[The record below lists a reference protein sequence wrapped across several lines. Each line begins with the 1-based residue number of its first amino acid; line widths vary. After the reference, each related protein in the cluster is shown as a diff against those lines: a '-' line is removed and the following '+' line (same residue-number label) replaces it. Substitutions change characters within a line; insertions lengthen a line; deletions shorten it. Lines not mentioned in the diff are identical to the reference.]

1 MAVSRA
7 ALSPSSDSG
16 VQSRQ
21 TLCIHIGATRVA
33 VMRKTMAAFAAAFAL
48 SSAGV
53 LQAQTSTDTRWS
65 AWLGCWRTAE
75 ADGPTT
81 CVVPTARSTAV
92 DVVRIINGEIGSR
105 QRIEADSQP
114 HAIDRAGCRG
124 TETTH
129 WSPTGHR
136 VYRRDDLVC
145 PGGVNGVATT
155 LMAISPAGEWLNI
168 EGVRAGAGSLER
180 LDRLHDVAIP
190 SSLPKEMR
198 TAIERRELAI
208 TTARAAASAPITDA
222 DVLEANSYV
231 EPDVVRSWLAVSG
244 ASAVV
249 AGVAAQQ
256 GPAQPV
262 IQQPMPG
269 APTATNCTPAGCY
282 APNAY
287 SDYNG
292 YSMYPYGYSSF
303 YGAYPWGYGFV
314 SPLIIVHGA
323 RRPPVL
329 VGHQPPRHEPQRIE
343 PLRPMRPEPPRHEPP
358 HAAPPMR
365 ARP

>member
-1 MAVSRA
+1 M
-7 ALSPSSDSG
+7 SPSSDSG
-16 VQSRQ
+16 VRSRQ
-21 TLCIHIGATRVA
+21 TLCIYMGATRVA
-33 VMRKTMAAFAAAFAL
+33 VMQKRIARFATALALLSAAAM
-48 SSAGV
+48 
-53 LQAQTSTDTRWS
+53 QAQTSTDTRWS

-92 DVVRIINGEIGSR
+92 DVVRIINAEIGSR
-105 QRIEADSQP
+105 QRIDADSQP

-145 PGGVNGVATT
+145 PGGVNGIATT

-168 EGVRAGAGSLER
+168 EGVRAGAGTLER
-180 LDRLHDVAIP
+180 LDRFHDVAIP
-190 SSLPKEMR
+190 STLPKEMR

-208 TTARAAASAPITDA
+208 TTARAAAAAPITDG

-231 EPDVVRSWLAVSG
+231 EPGVVRSWLALSG

-249 AGVAAQQ
+249 AELAAPQQ
-256 GPAQPV
+256 PVQPMIQQPAPPAQP
-262 IQQPMPG
+262 
-269 APTATNCTPAGCY
+269 NCTPAGCY

-314 SPLIIVHGA
+314 SPLIIVRGTS
-323 RRPPVL
+323 RPPVV
-329 VGHQPPRHEPQRIE
+329 VGHRPPRHEPQRLE

-358 HAAPPMR
+358 HAAPPIR